1 VPRVPAAAFG
11 LALGAAAVHALWNLL
26 IARTGDP
33 QAATGVAMA
42 ASVVA
47 LAPVAL
53 VLGGLPARALPYIAA
68 SAALELVYFGLLA
81 TAYRVGELSVT
92 YPLARG
98 GAPVLLV
105 AAAAAFGLG
114 GDVTAIQVGGVA
126 LAVAGILAVRGARS
140 PGGALEVGLSL
151 AVAACI
157 AGYTL
162 VDRAGVRDADPV
174 TYLWLVLA
182 LATPPY
188 VAAIRLA
195 RGRGALARELTGAAV
210 LAGVAMFAAYAL
222 ALAALKLAGAA
233 EVGAVRETS
242 VVIAT
247 ALAAIVVRERISAA
261 RWAGAL
267 AVTAGIAVIALG

>member
-1 VPRVPAAAFG
+1 MPRVSAAAFG

-42 ASVVA
+42 AAVV
-47 LAPVAL
+47 
-53 VLGGLPARALPYIAA
+53 
-68 SAALELVYFGLLA
+68 
-81 TAYRVGELSVT
+81 
-92 YPLARG
+92 
-98 GAPVLLV
+98 
-105 AAAAAFGLG
+105 
-114 GDVTAIQVGGVA
+114 
-126 LAVAGILAVRGARS
+126 
-140 PGGALEVGLSL
+140 
-151 AVAACI
+151 
-157 AGYTL
+157 
-162 VDRAGVRDADPV
+162 
-174 TYLWLVLA
+174 A

-222 ALAALKLAGAA
+222 ALVALKLAGAA

-247 ALAAIVVRERISAA
+247 ALAAIVLRERISAA